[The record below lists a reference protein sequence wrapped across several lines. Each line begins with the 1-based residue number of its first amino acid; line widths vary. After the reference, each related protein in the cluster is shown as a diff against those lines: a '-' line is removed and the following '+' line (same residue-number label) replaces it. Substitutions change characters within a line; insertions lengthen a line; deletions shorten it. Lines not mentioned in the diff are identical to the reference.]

1 MDPLTAI
8 AGYTTP
14 TQSQTPSGQEK
25 DDNDSQKRKRHGNRP
40 TKTPPKKEITNPK
53 PNAHSE

>member
-40 TKTPPKKEITNPK
+40 TKTPPKKK
-53 PNAHSE
+53 